1 MSEAQYIQYQN
12 LHIFAEKWRKYK
24 HVGTIYTKKEFV
36 TNMQSEECVM
46 LQYVNPAS
54 SKPVLLYLLSA
65 NSKYNN
71 NSQNLR
77 GLLARIKEPTDVII
91 VSSEVFKT
99 YSIRTIAKFK
109 TLRVKTY
116 LHENFDLIIPNGP
129 LCYPHRILSFEEVN
143 NLLNKEISCKLIN
156 LPKILQEDVQCIWI
170 GAEVGDVIEITQ
182 LSDITGESIQY
193 RVVIPK
199 SGKTIN
205 FRTETTTAPAAADAE
220 NEDEDEEIQEIREK
234 TNNSDV
240 ESDED

>member
-1 MSEAQYIQYQN
+1 MSEAQYIQYKN
-12 LHIFAEKWRKYK
+12 LHIFASEWRKYK
-24 HVGTIYTKKEFV
+24 HVGVEYNKKEFIN
-36 TNMQSEECVM
+36 NMQGEECV
-46 LQYVNPAS
+46 LLKYINPVS
-54 SKPVLLYLLSA
+54 SKPVLIYLLST

-91 VSSEVFKT
+91 VSSEAFKT

-129 LCYPHRILSFEEVN
+129 LCYKHRILSFEETN
-143 NLLNKEISCKLIN
+143 QLLNKELCCKLIN
-156 LPKILQEDVQCIWI
+156 LPKILLEDVQCIWI
-170 GAEVGDVIEITQ
+170 GAEVGDVIEVTQ

-205 FRTETTTAPAAADAE
+205 FRTESNTTEPIAE
-220 NEDEDEEIQEIREK
+220 DIAEDDEIQEIREK
-234 TNNSDV
+234 ANDSSAE
-240 ESDED
+240 ESGDD

>member
-1 MSEAQYIQYQN
+1 MSEAQYTQYQN

-24 HVGTIYTKKEFV
+24 HVGTTYTKKEFI
-36 TNMQSEECVM
+36 TNMQAEECVL
-46 LQYVNPAS
+46 LQYINPAS

-99 YSIRTIAKFK
+99 YSLRTIAKFK

-205 FRTETTTAPAAADAE
+205 FRTETPLASAAVDDDAE
-220 NEDEDEEIQEIREK
+220 NEDEEIQEIREK